1 MRRSLAGV
9 GLGVGL
15 AYFGPSITAGLP
27 AMRSLFRVRDR
38 VAAGVAL
45 TFDDGPHPE
54 ATPAVL
60 ELLAEANASATFFL
74 VGEQVERRPELAAR
88 IVAQGHEVGLHCH
101 RHTSL
106 LRSGPRR
113 TRDDLF
119 RAQAVIEAAT
129 ARPIRLYRPPL
140 RSAQH
145 RRSAH
150 GGPGRLGDVALAA
163 ARATT
168 GRKRRPPGRSS
179 GRLTRRVRSGDVLLL
194 HDADHY
200 AAPGSWR
207 RTLEALPLVLDELAR
222 RNLPAHCLSP
232 LQVERMKVWTT

>member
-15 AYFGPSITAGLP
+15 AYLGPSITAGVP
-27 AMRSLFRVRDR
+27 ATRRLFRVRDR

-60 ELLAEANASATFFL
+60 ELLAEANVSATFFL
-74 VGEQVERRPELAAR
+74 VGEQVERRPKLAAR

-113 TRDDLF
+113 TGDDLL

-129 ARPIRLYRPPL
+129 ARPIRLYRPPYGVL
-140 RSAQH
+140 NTAALLTAGWSGWETWLWRQEGHDWEEAATARSI
-145 RRSAH
+145 
-150 GGPGRLGDVALAA
+150 V
-163 ARATT
+163 
-168 GRKRRPPGRSS
+168 
-179 GRLTRRVRSGDVLLL
+179 GRLTRHVRSGDVLLL

-207 RTLEALPLVLDELAR
+207 RMLEALPLVLDELAR

-232 LQVERMKVWTT
+232 LQVDRMKVWTT

>member
-15 AYFGPSITAGLP
+15 AYLGPSITAGVP
-27 AMRSLFRVRDR
+27 ATRRLFRVRDR
-38 VAAGVAL
+38 VEAGVAL

-60 ELLAEANASATFFL
+60 ELLAEANVSATFFL

-113 TRDDLF
+113 TRDDLL

-129 ARPIRLYRPPL
+129 ARSIGLYRPPYGVL
-140 RSAQH
+140 N
-145 RRSAH
+145 
-150 GGPGRLGDVALAA
+150 AA
-163 ARATT
+163 ALLTAGRAGWETWLWRQEGHDWEGAAT
-168 GRKRRPPGRSS
+168 ARSIV
-179 GRLTRRVRSGDVLLL
+179 GRLTRHVRSGDVLLL

-207 RTLEALPLVLDELAR
+207 LMLEALPVVLDELAR
-222 RNLPAHCLSP
+222 RNLPTHCLSP
-232 LQVERMKVWTT
+232 RQVDRMKVWTT